1 MSFTPNINQVLLID
15 TIACRIAEHPAAP
28 GIPYGQ
34 EGRAAVVYQLHI
46 PGNRAVALKVFKP
59 RYRLPALVSLA
70 EQIAPFAQL
79 PGLQVC
85 RRTVLTPQRHG
96 GLLKQ
101 YPDLTYAVMMPWI
114 TGPTWMQVLLE
125 KTPFTPEQS
134 LTLARSFAGILAG
147 MEQRDLA
154 HCDLSG
160 PNILLPQLAGGKD
173 IALVDVEGL
182 YGPGLKQPRDIMS
195 ASPGYAHQSTPGG
208 VWGTEADRFA
218 GAVLLAEMLGWYDA
232 RVRDQAVGDPG
243 YFAAREVQQPSER
256 YDILIAA
263 LREQW
268 GEAVTRLFERAWR
281 SETLW
286 DCPTFGEWLVV
297 LPESRHS
304 SVTVNRT
311 EPGSERR
318 IRTQLQQA
326 QTLEEE
332 GRLAEAL
339 DTYRQV
345 IAFLPAGHVLADELE
360 LVAQDLE
367 SRLATPAAAT
377 SSETELVQLFTN
389 GAAAYDRGHWQEAQE
404 LLSEV
409 VRRSPQFA
417 LDGQSA
423 HTLLAEVERRLTGQQ
438 RKLPLW
444 AWFAGLVVLIL
455 IGIIGFALRQSPLF
469 SKPIPTG
476 TPTLTLTTIP
486 TDTLMATQPPT
497 ATRAPTR
504 TLVPPIRSTSTAS
517 LPALTPTREATLT
530 STPLPRP
537 ITPKLTG
544 PAQGSNSKN
553 PVTFSWS
560 GSLASGQVFVV
571 NARSVRTG
579 KILQSSGVY
588 QTSWVAEISGED
600 YGEWRWTVFVI
611 GGGKTLATSAE
622 GMFWFDPLPG
632 VSGAEPVETLP
643 PETRPTP
650 TVYHGCQSSILPTSP
665 TVSQT
670 TSVGGW
676 LIWSFLFGLVSITGI
691 PIVEFITKAQRTG
704 IDKDANEP
712 KD

>member
-1 MSFTPNINQVLLID
+1 MPFTPNIDQSLLID
-15 TIACRIAEHPAAP
+15 NVTCRIAEHPAAP
-28 GIPYGQ
+28 GMPYGQ

-70 EQIAPFAQL
+70 EQITPFTQL

-85 RRTVLTPQRHG
+85 RRTVLTPQRHSD
-96 GLLKQ
+96 LLKQ

-134 LTLARSFAGILAG
+134 LTLARSFAGILAE

-160 PNILLPQLAGGKD
+160 PNILLPQLAGGKG

-218 GAVLLAEMLGWYDA
+218 GAVLLAEMLGWCDA

-256 YDILIAA
+256 YDILITA

-297 LPESRHS
+297 LPESSHS
-304 SVTVNRT
+304 PARANRT
-311 EPGSERR
+311 EGSERQM
-318 IRTQLQQA
+318 RTQLQQA
-326 QTLEEE
+326 QALEEN

-339 DTYRQV
+339 DIYRQV
-345 IAFLPAGHVLADELE
+345 VAFLPAGNVLADELE
-360 LVAQDLE
+360 LVVQDLE
-367 SRLATPAAAT
+367 SRLATPAAAAT
-377 SSETELVQLFTN
+377 GSPTELIQLFTN
-389 GAAAYDRGHWQEAQE
+389 GAAAYDRGHWEEAQE

-423 HTLLAEVERRLTGQQ
+423 HTLLTKAERQLADQQ
-438 RKLPLW
+438 RKLSPW

-455 IGIIGFALRQSPLF
+455 IGTIGFALRQSPLF

-504 TLVPPIRSTSTAS
+504 TLVPTIRPTSTAS

-537 ITPKLTG
+537 VTPKLTG
-544 PAQGSNSKN
+544 PAQGRSFQN

-560 GSLASGQVFVV
+560 GVLASGQAFIV
-571 NARSVRTG
+571 NARSVPTG
-579 KILQSSGVY
+579 KVIQSPAIY
-588 QTSWVAEISGED
+588 RTDWVATLPAED
-600 YGEWRWTVFVI
+600 YGEWRWTVSVV
-611 GGGKTLATSAE
+611 GNSKTLVTSSE

-632 VSGAEPVETLP
+632 SGEPAPTEP
-643 PETRPTP
+643 PPVTREAPPTQPP
-650 TVYHGCQSSILPTSP
+650 TAPPTEPPKEPLPTEAP
-665 TVSQT
+665 T
-670 TSVGGW
+670 
-676 LIWSFLFGLVSITGI
+676 
-691 PIVEFITKAQRTG
+691 
-704 IDKDANEP
+704 EP
-712 KD
+712 PPVTPPPTIRPYKGEVNDF

>member
-1 MSFTPNINQVLLID
+1 MPFTPDINQVLLID
-15 TIACRIAEHPAAP
+15 NITCRIAEHPAAP

-34 EGRAAVVYQLHI
+34 EGRAAVVYQLRV
-46 PGNRAVALKVFKP
+46 PGNRALALKVFKP

-70 EQIAPFAQL
+70 EQITPIAQL

-96 GLLKQ
+96 DLLKQ
-101 YPDLTYAVMMPWI
+101 YPDLTYAVLMPWI
-114 TGPTWMQVLLE
+114 EGPTWMQVLLE

-134 LTLARSFAGILAG
+134 LMLARSFAGILAG

-160 PNILLPQLAGGKD
+160 SNILLPQLAGGKG

-182 YGPGLKQPRDIMS
+182 YGPGLKQPREIMS

-218 GAVLLAEMLGWYDA
+218 GAVLLAEMLGWCDA

-243 YFAAREVQQPSER
+243 YFAAREVQRPSER
-256 YDILIAA
+256 YDILVTA

-311 EPGSERR
+311 EPDSERR

-332 GRLAEAL
+332 GRSAEAL

-345 IAFLPAGHVLADELE
+345 IALLPAGNVLADELK
-360 LVAQDLE
+360 LVVQDLE
-367 SRLATPAAAT
+367 SQLATPAAAT

-404 LLSEV
+404 LLNEV
-409 VRRSPQFA
+409 VRRSPRFA
-417 LDGQSA
+417 LDGRNA
-423 HTLLAEVERRLTGQQ
+423 HTLLVEVERQLAGQR
-438 RKLPLW
+438 RKLPPW
-444 AWFAGLVVLIL
+444 AWLAGLVVLIL

-476 TPTLTLTTIP
+476 IPTLTLTAIP
-486 TDTLMATQPPT
+486 TGALTATQPPT
-497 ATRAPTR
+497 ATRMPTR
-504 TLVPPIRSTSTAS
+504 SPTPTIRPTSTAL
-517 LPALTPTREATLT
+517 LPTLTPTREATAT
-530 STPLPRP
+530 PTPLPRP
-537 ITPKLTG
+537 AAPKLTN
-544 PAQGSNSKN
+544 PAQGGSYQS

-560 GSLASGQVFVV
+560 GVLASGQVFIV

-579 KILQSSGVY
+579 KVIQSPAIY
-588 QTSWVAEISGED
+588 RTDWVATLPAED
-600 YGEWRWTVFVI
+600 YGEWRWTVSVV
-611 GGGKTLATSAE
+611 GNGKTLATSNE
-622 GMFWFDPLPG
+622 VMFWFDPLPG
-632 VSGAEPVETLP
+632 AGGSAPTESPPTET
-643 PETRPTP
+643 
-650 TVYHGCQSSILPTSP
+650 LPTSP
-665 TVSQT
+665 PSTKDP
-670 TSVGGW
+670 GP
-676 LIWSFLFGLVSITGI
+676 I
-691 PIVEFITKAQRTG
+691 PIPTDPPET
-704 IDKDANEP
+704 
-712 KD
+712 